1 MNSHSWAHK
10 GQTLVFDWPP
20 SGGEQVKLQVQLRVL
35 PHTDYTD
42 LICLGREDVAEFNE
56 KAVELAAAAE
66 VCGLMA
72 SKNRGDPNVSQ
83 YWSGQEIKHLTL
95 YEQEVE
101 RAGHEAGI
109 VKTGYGGRVKIVWP
123 GGG

>member
-1 MNSHSWAHK
+1 MNSRWTHNGNRLIFEGS
-10 GQTLVFDWPP
+10 P
-20 SGGEQVKLQVQLRVL
+20 SGGERVKLQVQLRAL
-35 PHTDYTD
+35 PHTDDSD

-56 KAVELAAAAE
+56 KAVELAATAE
-66 VCGLMA
+66 VCGLMGFK
-72 SKNRGDPNVSQ
+72 SRGDPNVSQ

-101 RAGHEAGI
+101 RARHEAGI
-109 VKTGYGGRVKIVWP
+109 VATGTGGRVKIVWP